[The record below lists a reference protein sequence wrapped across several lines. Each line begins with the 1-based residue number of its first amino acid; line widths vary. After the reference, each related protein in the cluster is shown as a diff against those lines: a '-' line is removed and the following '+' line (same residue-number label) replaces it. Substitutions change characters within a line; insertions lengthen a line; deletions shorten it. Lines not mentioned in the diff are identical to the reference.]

1 MFDEGDYL
9 MIPTPYYTGFD
20 HDFTKRFKVN
30 FLYAHLEAKNSFQHD
45 INAFRDA
52 YNQCE
57 DKDRVKAILLT
68 NPHNPTGEIL
78 SAEFKKDIINIEND
92 RTIVRDK
99 NSKALLSVNYEGL
112 KAYKIERNR
121 NNKIL
126 EYENDINTLKQE
138 VTEIRS
144 AIELL
149 VNKLT

>member
-1 MFDEGDYL
+1 M
-9 MIPTPYYTGFD
+9 
-20 HDFTKRFKVN
+20 
-30 FLYAHLEAKNSFQHD
+30 
-45 INAFRDA
+45 
-52 YNQCE
+52 
-57 DKDRVKAILLT
+57 
-68 NPHNPTGEIL
+68 
-78 SAEFKKDIINIEND
+78 AEFKKDIINIEND

-112 KAYKIERNR
+112 KAYKIQRNR

-126 EYENDINTLKQE
+126 EYENDINTLKKE